1 MARNLPSGYIDNS
14 ATSTRDKTRISLITK
29 QISEVLEK
37 HKQAAVRKQLFPPAL
52 LSRRLFPL
60 ALFLLVL
67 FPVKLFPLA
76 LQPADAVVAGTAAAT
91 AAPAPVIGVA
101 SDAGGSGVEV
111 ASADV
116 AMPEVLLTGLDDA
129 RSVRTSTLGNIFI
142 AETGRHRILKAD
154 RNGVRLDS
162 VGRLGNGDY
171 QFDLPVT
178 IDPTNELKIYVADR
192 NNRRIQ
198 VFDRRLQYLSTLRM
212 PQRSGLPS
220 RYMPARLVVDPAG
233 TIFFFDED
241 RHVMY
246 RFDSHGQYELDF
258 ELFGEEGR
266 IIPVAMAILD
276 DELWV
281 AGQRGELIH
290 RFSLRGSYYGFVYA
304 PEPVRSL
311 RASGGTL
318 WMLGTDNVLQLGTGG
333 EVIRFQKLPAAPGAA
348 YTRERERAAPYS
360 GWHSFDLRDNIIYLL
375 SSRMLVR
382 VAVAK

>member
-14 ATSTRDKTRISLITK
+14 ATSTEDKPRISLIANR
-29 QISEVLEK
+29 ISEVLEK
-37 HKQAAVRKQLFPPAL
+37 LTRAVVRKRPFPPAL
-52 LSRRLFPL
+52 LSRVLFPLVLFQL
-60 ALFLLVL
+60 ALFLQVL
-67 FPVKLFPLA
+67 FALTLFQLA
-76 LQPADAVVAGTAAAT
+76 LHPTDAAA
-91 AAPAPVIGVA
+91 AAGAAI
-101 SDAGGSGVEV
+101 GSGGAASV
-111 ASADV
+111 SADV
-116 AMPEVLLTGLDDA
+116 TLPDVLLTGLDDA

-142 AETGRHRILKAD
+142 VETGRHRILKAD

-241 RHVMY
+241 RHVVY

-266 IIPVAMAILD
+266 IIPAAMAILD

-304 PEPVRSL
+304 PETVRSL
-311 RASGGTL
+311 RASGGSL

-348 YTRERERAAPYS
+348 YTRDRERTAPYS
-360 GWHSFDLRDNIIYLL
+360 GWHSFDVRDDTIYLL